1 MINYAI
7 ILVSGTGSRT
17 GLKIPKQFVKISG
30 KTILEYSVSAFE
42 KNKNIDRIIVVSNP
56 LYIDLTKNIIQKSG
70 FKKVMNVLEGG
81 ETRQQSSYIG
91 INSIKD
97 TNAKVLIHDGVR
109 PFISQ
114 KIINNCIEALNFYK
128 AVNVAVESSDTIFEI
143 NDKNIIKN
151 IPERKFLKRCQTPQC
166 FDINI
171 IKSAHE
177 LAVKDSLYNFSDDC
191 GLVLKY
197 NLSDIYVVDG
207 SMYNIKITYPIDIE
221 IAEIIAD
228 KLKKEEII

>member
-70 FKKVMNVLEGG
+70 FKKVINVLEGG

-128 AVNVAVESSDTIFEI
+128 AVNV
-143 NDKNIIKN
+143 
-151 IPERKFLKRCQTPQC
+151 
-166 FDINI
+166 
-171 IKSAHE
+171 
-177 LAVKDSLYNFSDDC
+177 
-191 GLVLKY
+191 
-197 NLSDIYVVDG
+197 
-207 SMYNIKITYPIDIE
+207 
-221 IAEIIAD
+221 
-228 KLKKEEII
+228 